1 MKKNNIKIRIIACVL
16 ALITVFSV
24 GAITVTTASAAAS
37 NQAVVRQASI
47 KSFQKTVEQ
56 FYAEG
61 IDGVTLKKDTSD
73 THSSVSA
80 TTTDKTVT
88 KDNVLNKL
96 DDLRKVIFRDHNI
109 VMVCFRIIG
118 MVFCQS

>member
-1 MKKNNIKIRIIACVL
+1 MTKNNIKIRIIACVL
-16 ALITVFSV
+16 ALITAFSV

-37 NQAVVRQASI
+37 NQAVVRQVSI
-47 KSFQKTVEQ
+47 NSFRKTVEQ
-56 FYAEG
+56 FFAEG

-80 TTTDKTVT
+80 TAADKTVI
-88 KDNVLNKL
+88 KDNVICKLNKL
-96 DDLRKVIFRDHNI
+96 IKAISHDHNI